1 MHNIIQPI
9 GAIIMLMTVGIA
21 LWDRDNGYLP
31 VLFITSIAMLG
42 FSLVSP

>member
-9 GAIIMLMTVGIA
+9 GAIIALMAVGIA

-31 VLFITSIAMLG
+31 VLFIVSIAVLG